1 MNSNLLLNYAGF
13 EDYYVTHNPNLGGV
27 QYIFRFKND
36 YGASVI
42 KLPDCFT
49 GSCEGR
55 LWELAVIE
63 FGDLFDGYIL
73 VYDTP
78 ITDDVIQNL
87 TDAEVCE
94 LLGKIKELPA
104 VGSR

>member
-1 MNSNLLLNYAGF
+1 MNSNLILNYAGF
-13 EDYYVTHNPNLGGV
+13 EDYYVTHGLNLGGV

-36 YGASVI
+36 YGASVL

-49 GSCEGR
+49 GSCEGK
-55 LWELAVIE
+55 LWELAVIK
-63 FGDLFDGYIL
+63 FDASGDYSL

-78 ITDDVIQNL
+78 VADDVIQNL
-87 TDAEVCE
+87 TDAEVRE
-94 LLGKIKELPA
+94 LLGKIKELSA